1 MIPPCRLSPWDEPI
15 SQIFEGTW
23 VIAIEDFVVIND
35 KQFDIDEKLLNIED
49 IVDVFRGWV

>member
-1 MIPPCRLSPWDEPI
+1 MIPHCRLSPWDEPI